1 MWWDGANGSL
11 AWRAS
16 APIAGSG
23 RAGLLR
29 RKYREGDADS
39 ASLPVPG
46 RLSAADLIACILGA
60 PDAPPSPS
68 TVLDDQGRVVEMRF
82 PHGEVVKLQPG
93 EGVPRR
99 IEANGRDGRAVLT
112 LESYGAWPAGE
123 EVPPR

>member
-1 MWWDGANGSL
+1 
-11 AWRAS
+11 
-16 APIAGSG
+16 
-23 RAGLLR
+23 
-29 RKYREGDADS
+29 
-39 ASLPVPG
+39 VPG
-46 RLSAADLIACILGA
+46 RLSPPDLLACILGT

-82 PHGEVVKLQPG
+82 PNGEVVKLQPG

-112 LESYGAWPAGE
+112 LESYGPWPAGE